1 VTCSWCEER
10 FERFLENDLTPAE
23 HAGLRDHLDRCD
35 DCRSLLEELRVV
47 DALLLQP
54 RTIEPA
60 PNFTFKTMADVR
72 AMPPPRVPPSPLPA
86 LLVCYLVAVWALIG
100 AGFVLEAPA
109 MHAFTETALD
119 LARTLVVA
127 SGGVLHVAAHLG
139 DRGELSTWTT
149 FAGGVML
156 ADLILVATLIVA
168 ARSAAAPRAA
178 QRQRW

>member
-47 DALLLQP
+47 DALLLVP
-54 RTIEPA
+54 RTIDPA

-72 AMPPPRVPPSPLPA
+72 AMPLPCVPSSPLPA
-86 LLVCYLVAVWALIG
+86 LLVSYVVAVWALIG
-100 AGFVLEAPA
+100 AGFVLNAPA

-127 SGGVLHVAAHLG
+127 LGGVLHVAAHLG

-149 FAGGVML
+149 FAGGIVL
-156 ADLILVATLIVA
+156 ADVVLIAAIVVA
-168 ARSAAAPRAA
+168 ARYAAPRAA